1 MQVDLREMRKF
12 GLRQWLFA
20 VKDAALDMKAGTPGA
35 DKNWDKVLGG
45 FEDFFYQNYKARSD
59 YEWIKQQFEWVKA
72 ELQEV
77 KEKRKEKEA
86 VIKHVEKLIDTNAVT
101 YQERNHWQKENS
113 FISA

>member
-20 VKDAALDMKAGTPGA
+20 VKEAALEMSAKTPNA
-35 DKNWDKVLGG
+35 QKNWDKVLGG

-72 ELQEV
+72 ELQEF
-77 KEKRKEKEA
+77 KDKRKEKEA
-86 VIKHVEKLIDTNAVT
+86 VIKHVEKLIDTNAVA
-101 YQERNHWQKENS
+101 YQERNHWQEKRVYV
-113 FISA
+113 SA